1 MVASTLL
8 TAPLSEK
15 DTLISEE
22 LFLFRL
28 SNRLNSFNFVSIL
41 VNASGKSPIYF
52 AYKGGSARAH
62 HKCVHL
68 ALVEHECLWFEK
80 KRYTVLRTR
89 YVNKRRT

>member
-1 MVASTLL
+1 MAASTLP

-28 SNRLNSFNFVSIL
+28 SNRFNSFNFVSIL
-41 VNASGKSPIYF
+41 VDASVESPIYF

-62 HKCVHL
+62 HKCDNIC
-68 ALVEHECLWFEK
+68 ASRFS
-80 KRYTVLRTR
+80 RT
-89 YVNKRRT
+89 